1 MVDTPHDQAIQS
13 LRSLCDRVGIA
24 QVAARSGLS
33 SEYLRQ
39 LTKAY
44 PLRSGNQRS
53 VGRKA
58 AAALT
63 AAFPGWMDA
72 QHSVEGDLRPRGL
85 GAQILSQHVASY
97 SPQFTWE
104 ALMNEAALPTQFR
117 VAMPDDSM
125 APRVRRGD
133 VMEFD
138 ASETPRS
145 GDGVL
150 VRTGDGTLLFRL
162 YRQGR
167 PGAWEAHPVNADYL
181 PLHSDRDQ
189 LRVVAVMVGLPRHR
203 WG

>member
-1 MVDTPHDQAIQS
+1 MIATPHDHA
-13 LRSLCDRVGIA
+13 LERPRSLCARVGLD
-24 QVAARSGLS
+24 QVATATGLS
-33 SEYLRQ
+33 LEYLRQ

-58 AAALT
+58 AAALS
-63 AAFPGWMDA
+63 AAYPDWMDA
-72 QHSVEGDLRPRGL
+72 QHAVEGDARPRGAV
-85 GAQILSQHVASY
+85 AQILSQHMAVYAS
-97 SPQFTWE
+97 QFTWE
-104 ALMNEAALPTQFR
+104 ALMQEQAIPQQFR

-138 ASETPRS
+138 AAETPRS

-150 VRTGDGTLLFRL
+150 VRTEDGALLFRV
-162 YRQGR
+162 YRQAL
-167 PGAWEAHPVNADYL
+167 PGAWEAHPVNPDYL
-181 PLHSDRDQ
+181 PLQSQRDG